1 MNSSGISHC
10 CVGRQRSNN
19 DTGTLTFTSPL
30 IPFFLFSDM
39 NNLGVIDKG

>member
-10 CVGRQRSNN
+10 CVGRQRSHY
-19 DTGTLTFTSPL
+19 TGTLTFTSPL
-30 IPFFLFSDM
+30 IPFFLFSDL